1 MRGNMRNLSR
11 KTRIIFIVAM
21 ILALSQSV
29 VFADTFE
36 FDPSGETKN
45 PFTPERLYDR
55 KGGAP
60 KGILDE
66 QSL

>member
-11 KTRIIFIVAM
+11 RIRIIFIVAM

-36 FDPSGETKN
+36 SVSYTHLFSCSSS
-45 PFTPERLYDR
+45 ERASADWYFSDNVSVR
-55 KGGAP
+55 
-60 KGILDE
+60 E
-66 QSL
+66 